1 MERAVAIVALTGQL
15 RAVGMQRQFTRFVES
30 PSRENYFAV
39 RDAVLRLTPLP
50 LAASELAELVRLL
63 EADEFQE
70 VLDRIEL
77 LPPSKILS
85 PRIHFLAAEAAEGL
99 GDERTGEL
107 ERFLFVLCLK
117 ALLAT
122 GDGTE
127 AAPYS
132 VCHATDEHDVLEAGG
147 LEPAAQCLVPRDGRL
162 CDVIT
167 CSDGRQIWFDVTAL
181 FLRPKPRRKEAAR
194 KRRRVTA
201 TVGKATVGK
210 ATAGGGTN
218 RKRR

>member
-1 MERAVAIVALTGQL
+1 
-15 RAVGMQRQFTRFVES
+15 MQRQFTRFVES

-39 RDAVLRLTPLP
+39 RDAVLRLTPQP

-63 EADEFQE
+63 EADEYQE

-122 GDGTE
+122 GDGSE

-132 VCHATDEHDVLEAGG
+132 VCHATDEHDLLEAGG
-147 LEPAAQCLVPRDGRL
+147 FEPAAQCLVPRDGRL

-167 CSDGRQIWFDVTAL
+167 CSDGRQVWFDVTAL
-181 FLRPKPRRKEAAR
+181 FLRPQPRRKAAAR
-194 KRRRVTA
+194 KRRRAVATGVVTTRQA
-201 TVGKATVGK
+201 A
-210 ATAGGGTN
+210 AAGGAS